1 MSTDTA
7 DASRSAARNPLGLPL
22 RKAAVFAESIKI
34 EHSIFA
40 LPFAYLTLFLLSEG
54 WPDAA
59 TFGWITLAMFGGR
72 TVAMAANRLIDAEID
87 ARNPR
92 TAGRAIPM
100 GTLKRGE
107 MVFFIAVALA
117 LFLLAVYNLS
127 EWAQRLWPAALA
139 PLIFYPYL
147 KRFTWLCHFGL
158 TTVYM
163 IVPPAVWLAGDGEL
177 PVGAMLLGLGAGMWV
192 AGFDVI
198 YALQDIAFDRA
209 NRVHSIPARFGVAT
223 ALRTAKVLHLS
234 TVAFVVGAGVALGV
248 GPLYYAGAAA
258 FFVLLAAEHS
268 LVSPKDTSRA
278 GVAFFNMNGVIS
290 VVFFIFVMAD
300 VLVRS

>member
-1 MSTDTA
+1 
-7 DASRSAARNPLGLPL
+7 
-22 RKAAVFAESIKI
+22 
-34 EHSIFA
+34 
-40 LPFAYLTLFLLSEG
+40 
-54 WPDAA
+54 
-59 TFGWITLAMFGGR
+59 MFGGR

-127 EWAQRLWPAALA
+127 DWAQRLWPAALA

-158 TTVYM
+158 STVYL
-163 IVPPAVWLAGDGEL
+163 IVPPAVWLAVAGDL

-223 ALRTAKVLHLS
+223 ALRDRQGPAPVDRCLRRRGRRGAQRGPPLLRRRGGLLPPPRRRAQPGIAERHLAGRRGLLQYERHHQRSLLHLRHGGRVGAVMS
-234 TVAFVVGAGVALGV
+234 VYVVGVTGASGAPYAVRVLAGPAGGRPPRQARRVAGRR
-248 GPLYYAGAAA
+248 GA
-258 FFVLLAAEHS
+258 S
-268 LVSPKDTSRA
+268 SP
-278 GVAFFNMNGVIS
+278 
-290 VVFFIFVMAD
+290 
-300 VLVRS
+300 